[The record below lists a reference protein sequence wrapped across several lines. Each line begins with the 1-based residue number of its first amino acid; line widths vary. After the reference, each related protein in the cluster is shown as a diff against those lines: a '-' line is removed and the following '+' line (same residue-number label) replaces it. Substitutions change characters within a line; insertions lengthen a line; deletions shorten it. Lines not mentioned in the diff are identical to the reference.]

1 MEVTVIKDSKY
12 LIPNAQHQNFTESND
27 VVGEGVMLKGNFA
40 NIEGLRRGEPF
51 TYKLFITEDKNI
63 LYQNSVEPMKT
74 IELTSGADSQRT
86 PTLVNLTPAE
96 TFNKVKTAGLVLGG
110 VVGFAYCKYKKC
122 DAKKSAMFIGLG
134 AVIGYAAAYVI
145 DRNRQATVIGSN

>member
-12 LIPNAQHQNFTESND
+12 LIPNATHQNFTESSD
-27 VVGEGVMLKGNFA
+27 IVSEGVLLKGNFA

-51 TYKLFITEDKNI
+51 TYKLFITEDKKI

-74 IELTSGADSQRT
+74 IELTSGADSQTT

-96 TFNKVKTAGLVLGG
+96 TFNKVKTTGLVLGAIA
-110 VVGFAYCKYKKC
+110 GFAYAKYQKQEMKKM
-122 DAKKSAMFIGLG
+122 AMFIFGG
-134 AVIGYAAAYVI
+134 AVIGYATAFVI
-145 DRNRQATVIGSN
+145 DRSRTATVEASK

>member
-27 VVGEGVMLKGNFA
+27 YVGEGVLLKGNFA

-63 LYQNSVEPMKT
+63 LYQNNVEPMKT
-74 IELTSGADSQRT
+74 IELTSGADSQLKST
-86 PTLVNLTPAE
+86 VVNLIPAE
-96 TFNKVKTAGLVLGG
+96 TFNKVKTAGLVLGALT
-110 VVGFAYCKYKKC
+110 GFAYCKYKKC
-122 DAKKSAMFIGLG
+122 DTRKTVMYIFAGSI
-134 AVIGYAAAYVI
+134 IGYAAAYVI
-145 DRNRQATVIGSN
+145 DRNRTATVVSNN

>member
-74 IELTSGADSQRT
+74 IELTSGADAQVKST
-86 PTLVNLTPAE
+86 VVNLTPAE
-96 TFNKVKTAGLVLGG
+96 TFSKVKTTGLVLGA
-110 VVGFAYCKYKKC
+110 VAGFAYCKYKKC
-122 DAKKSAMFIGLG
+122 DTRKTVMYIFAG
-134 AVIGYAAAYVI
+134 ALIGYASAYVI
-145 DRNRQATVIGSN
+145 DRNRTATVVSNN

>member
-1 MEVTVIKDSKY
+1 MEVTVIRDSKY
-12 LIPNAQHQNFTESND
+12 LIPNSTHQNFTESND
-27 VVGEGVMLKGNFA
+27 YVGEGVMLRGNFA

-51 TYKLFITEDKNI
+51 TYKLFITEDKKI

-96 TFNKVKTAGLVLGG
+96 SFNKVKTTGLVLGA
-110 VVGFAYCKYKKC
+110 VAGFAYAKYKKH
-122 DAKKSAMFIGLG
+122 DIKKVAMFIFGG
-134 AVIGYAAAYVI
+134 AVVGYAAAYVV
-145 DRNRQATVIGSN
+145 DRNRKATVTSSK

>member
-1 MEVTVIKDSKY
+1 MEVTVVKDSKY
-12 LIPNAQHQNFTESND
+12 LIPNSEHQNFTESND
-27 VVGEGVMLKGNFA
+27 FVGEGVLLKGNYA

-51 TYKLFITEDKNI
+51 TYKLFITEDKKI

-96 TFNKVKTAGLVLGG
+96 TFSKVKTAGLVLGALT
-110 VVGFAYCKYKKC
+110 GFAYCKYKKC
-122 DAKKSAMFIGLG
+122 DTKQTAMFIGLG
-134 AVIGYAAAYVI
+134 AIVGYAAAYVV
-145 DRNRQATVIGSN
+145 DRNRKATVEVSK

>member
-1 MEVTVIKDSKY
+1 MEVTVIRDSKY

-27 VVGEGVMLKGNFA
+27 YVGEGVLLKGNFA

-51 TYKLFITEDKNI
+51 TYKLFITEDKTI

-110 VVGFAYCKYKKC
+110 VVGFAYAKYKKQ
-122 DAKKSAMFIGLG
+122 DMHKVAMFIGLG
-134 AVIGYAAAYVI
+134 AVVGYAAAYVI
-145 DRNRQATVIGSN
+145 DRNRKATVVSSN

>member
-27 VVGEGVMLKGNFA
+27 WVGEGVLLKGNFA

-86 PTLVNLTPAE
+86 PTFVNLTPAE

-110 VVGFAYCKYKKC
+110 VVGFAYAKYKKQ
-122 DAKKSAMFIGLG
+122 DMRKVAMYIGVG
-134 AVIGYAAAYVI
+134 AVLGYAAAYVI
-145 DRNRQATVIGSN
+145 DRNRKATVVASN

>member
-12 LIPNAQHQNFTESND
+12 LIPNPQHQNFTESND
-27 VVGEGVMLKGNFA
+27 WVGEGVLLKGNFA

-74 IELTSGADSQRT
+74 IELTSGADSQAT

-96 TFNKVKTAGLVLGG
+96 TFNKVKTSGLVIGA
-110 VVGFAYCKYKKC
+110 VVGFAYAKYKKH
-122 DAKKSAMFIGLG
+122 DMKKSAMFIGLG
-134 AVIGYAAAYVI
+134 AVIGYAAAYVV
-145 DRNRQATVIGSN
+145 DQNRKATVVASK

>member
-27 VVGEGVMLKGNFA
+27 WVGEGVLLKGNFA

-96 TFNKVKTAGLVLGG
+96 TFNKVKTTGLVLGALT
-110 VVGFAYCKYKKC
+110 GFAYCKYKKC
-122 DAKKSAMFIGLG
+122 DTRKTVMYIFAG
-134 AVIGYAAAYVI
+134 AAIGYAAAYVV
-145 DRNRQATVIGSN
+145 DRNRQATVVASN